1 MKDADTGDVHLT
13 SNNEKTATIGLL
25 GIAVFSICWICAIIS
40 NGTWVFGENMVSDL
54 GVSDTN
60 AQYFFNY
67 GCAAAGMIIYIYGIL
82 TAYFNRLMLDRV
94 SYVLIALAGMFLIG
108 VGTFTEDLGWPHN
121 LCAYSL
127 FIAVAISA
135 IIRLV
140 LDLLHKDAISAAVT
154 AVLIAAVVII
164 AITQTFPFLE
174 AFAIIVILVWIALV
188 CLKTIFNND
197 GYGTLN
203 ASSS

>member
-1 MKDADTGDVHLT
+1 MQLI
-13 SNNEKTATIGLL
+13 SNKEKTAVIGLL
-25 GIAVFSICWICAIIS
+25 GIAVFSICWICAVIS
-40 NGTWVFGENMVSDL
+40 DGRWVFGINMVSDL

-67 GCAAAGMIIYIYGIL
+67 GCVAAGMIIYIYGIL
-82 TAYFNRLMLDRV
+82 TAYFNKSTLDRV

-140 LDLLHKDAISAAVT
+140 LDLIHKDTISAAVT

-164 AITQTFPFLE
+164 AVTQIFPFLE
-174 AFAIIVILVWIALV
+174 AFAIIIILVWIALV
-188 CLKTIFNND
+188 CLKTILKND

>member
-1 MKDADTGDVHLT
+1 MQLV
-13 SNNEKTATIGLL
+13 SNNEKTSAIGLI
-25 GIAVFSICWICAIIS
+25 GIIIFSICWTCAVIS
-40 NGTWVFGENMVSDL
+40 DSTWIFGINMVSDL

-67 GCAAAGMIIYIYGIL
+67 GCVAAGIIIYVYGIL
-82 TAYFNRLMLDRV
+82 TAYFNKSAFDRI
-94 SYVLIALAGMFLIG
+94 SYILISLAGMFLIG

-127 FIAVAISA
+127 FIAVAVSA

-140 LDLLHKDAISAAVT
+140 LDIIHKDMISAAVT
-154 AVLIAAVVII
+154 TVLIVSAVIV
-164 AITQTFPFLE
+164 ALTQTFPFLE
-174 AFAIIVILVWIALV
+174 AFAIIVILIWIALV
-188 CLKTIFNND
+188 CLKTIFKNE
-197 GYGTLN
+197 GYETLK

>member
-1 MKDADTGDVHLT
+1 M
-13 SNNEKTATIGLL
+13 IGLL
-25 GIAVFSICWICAIIS
+25 GIAVFSICWICAVVSDGRWI
-40 NGTWVFGENMVSDL
+40 FGENMVSDL

-67 GCAAAGMIIYIYGIL
+67 GCAAAGIIIYIYGIL
-82 TAYFNRLMLDRV
+82 TAYFNRLTLDRI
-94 SYVLIALAGMFLIG
+94 SYILIALAGMFLIG
-108 VGTFTEDLGWPHN
+108 VGTFTEDLGWSHN

-127 FIAVAISA
+127 FIAVAVSA

-140 LDLLHKDAISAAVT
+140 LDIIHRDMIPAAVT
-154 AVLIAAVVII
+154 AVLILSAVIV
-164 AITQTFPFLE
+164 ALTQTFPFLE
-174 AFAIIVILVWIALV
+174 AFAIIIILIWIALV
-188 CLKTIFNND
+188 CLKTIFKNE